1 MPLHQLD
8 FGGLHLDAWTLFG
21 RLPVALFFLGLMLAG
36 LRRGWGWRAALLTT
50 AALGAGLSLGTAL
63 LPSVL
68 GAIGGGLALWLLA
81 QRALGL
87 RRPPLAAVALGLTL
101 VVALG
106 RLGCLCA
113 GCCFGTV
120 SALPWA
126 AHYGPASAPWLL
138 HRALGLVGDAA
149 PTSLGVHPYPLYE
162 SLALLLWL
170 PVLLWLTRR
179 LRSEGAVLALT
190 AAYDLSVRAGLDGT
204 RAMLNV
210 WWAKLGSFAGL
221 DRLQWALLLG
231 ALGTLAL
238 GYALER
244 RARGEVDA
252 PRSDD
257 APEPAPSVLA
267 TWGVF
272 GGAWLLG
279 VLCDDAQTP
288 FLYRVHLLTLLAA
301 VPAVRLPELR
311 LPTGSKA
318 RALRWFALPR
328 LAQRLAAP
336 SLALVLAALLA
347 QHVETTLARADG
359 PHGAEN
365 TLDGRGWIYEVDHAR
380 KLLVRLG
387 NVRDSGAALRVRHLA
402 LQLGPIPEAPAG
414 SAPFLDPEPLPDAPL
429 GGPPRS
435 TEHWLGL
442 GGGGGRTS
450 YMVGDGCSGTYTTY
464 DRTAFSGWL
473 SYDARLPAGEGWTG
487 SLGGRAGGGYAA
499 ATVHTA
505 GSTTPTTTQEDDR
518 FGFANAWAELENPN
532 FGVGV
537 AVYGGLVS
545 ADTSGGGLAPTVE
558 ERLQVR
564 LGGHLRAGFPFLGLE
579 VGYLDRDAVL
589 GVNTLRVG
597 LGGMLTGSGG
607 TVEHLED
614 VRIRYAAGMLSY
626 PSSREW
632 LSDRIGF
639 YVSGEYLPLPQLA
652 LGLQGAYF
660 EGGGM
665 LGASLRFRVGE

>member
-8 FGGLHLDAWTLFG
+8 FGALHLDAWTLFG
-21 RLPVALFFLGLMLAG
+21 RLPVALFFLGLVLAG

-87 RRPPLAAVALGLTL
+87 RRPPLAAVAVGLTL

-120 SALPWA
+120 STLPWA
-126 AHYGPASAPWLL
+126 VHYGHASAPWLL

-162 SLALLLWL
+162 SLALALWL

-190 AAYDLSVRAGLDGT
+190 AAYDLAVRAGVDGT
-204 RAMLNV
+204 RAMVNV
-210 WWAKLGSFAGL
+210 WWAKLGSLAGL

-231 ALGTLAL
+231 SLGTLAL

-244 RARGEVDA
+244 RARQRVDA
-252 PRSDD
+252 ARSDD
-257 APEPAPSVLA
+257 APALTPSVLA

-318 RALRWFALPR
+318 LALPRFALPR

-359 PHGAEN
+359 PHDVDDVI
-365 TLDGRGWIYEVDHAR
+365 DGRGWIYEVDHAR

-387 NVRDSGAALRVRHLA
+387 SVRDSGASLRVRHLA

-414 SAPFLDPEPLPDAPL
+414 GAPFLDPEPIPDAPL
-429 GGPPRS
+429 GPPPRS
-435 TEHWLGL
+435 VEHWLGL
-442 GGGGGRTS
+442 EGAGGRTS
-450 YMVGDGCSGTYTTY
+450 YTVGDGCSGSYTTY

-473 SYDARLPAGEGWTG
+473 RYEARLPVGEAWTT
-487 SLGGRAGGGYAA
+487 SLGGRAGGGYA
-499 ATVHTA
+499 TLRT
-505 GSTTPTTTQEDDR
+505 GGTGTPTYEATP
-518 FGFANAWAELENPN
+518 FGFVNAWAEVESPS
-532 FGVGV
+532 FAFGV
-537 AVYGGLVS
+537 AVYGGLAS
-545 ADTSGGGLAPTVE
+545 ARTTSSGLGSTVDE
-558 ERLQVR
+558 GVQLR
-564 LGGHLRAGFPFLGLE
+564 LGGHLRAGFSILGLE
-579 VGYLDRDAVL
+579 AGYLDRDALL
-589 GVNTLRVG
+589 GVNTFRVG
-597 LGGMLTGSGG
+597 LSGMLTNSGG
-607 TVEHLED
+607 RVEHLEEA
-614 VRIRYAAGMLSY
+614 RIRYAAGLVSY
-626 PSSREW
+626 PSTREW
-632 LSDRIGF
+632 VDGPLGF
-639 YVSGEYLPLPQLA
+639 YVSGEYLPLPHLA

-665 LGASLRFRVGE
+665 LGASLRFRLGE